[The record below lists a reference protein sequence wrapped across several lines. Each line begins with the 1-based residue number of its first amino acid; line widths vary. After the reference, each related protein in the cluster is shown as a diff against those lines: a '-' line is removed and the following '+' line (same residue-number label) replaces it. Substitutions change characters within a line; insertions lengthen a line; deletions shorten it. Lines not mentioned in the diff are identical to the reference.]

1 LGSGADPAS
10 VGRLMQMQTFD
21 GRQIM
26 KKRRSTEEQVD
37 GVINDAKLGIK
48 IEALCKEL
56 GISTARLADWLAHHE
71 ALEASER
78 RRLKQIEDENRR
90 LRTLVADLTL
100 SNQALKL
107 AVAKGGD
114 H

>member
-1 LGSGADPAS
+1 
-10 VGRLMQMQTFD
+10 
-21 GRQIM
+21 M

-48 IEALCKEL
+48 IEELCKQL
-56 GISTARLADWLAHHE
+56 GISTAQLAHWLERHE

-78 RRLKQIEDENRR
+78 RRLKQIEEENRR

-107 AVAKGGD
+107 AVSKSGGN
-114 H
+114 